1 MFDRS
6 SYYCRMVVLL
16 VLINIA
22 GDDDGHDG
30 GDDGDNDVGDD
41 SGDGDVGSADGDG

>member
-22 GDDDGHDG
+22 G
-30 GDDGDNDVGDD
+30 GDDGDDG
-41 SGDGDVGSADGDG
+41 GDVCARDVKNVVSQKVDG

>member
-22 GDDDGHDG
+22 GGDN
-30 GDDGDNDVGDD
+30 GDDGGDVGDD
-41 SGDGDVGSADGDG
+41 GGDGDVGSGDGDGLK